1 MTKRFF
7 SLIAVLAI
15 SLLAACAQITS
26 HPTCKSCPFGVEDCC
41 GACPCGAPVVESA
54 EGKMCDPAMKKK
66 HHRKHHHAKAAA
78 APTAAPTIPASAPPK
93 DAAMKA
99 ASKAKAAPKAA
110 PKAEPKAEPEAKK
123 IDVLEGVK
131 KIIQDVTPKDTKKP
145 Q

>member
-1 MTKRFF
+1 
-7 SLIAVLAI
+7 
-15 SLLAACAQITS
+15 
-26 HPTCKSCPFGVEDCC
+26 
-41 GACPCGAPVVESA
+41 
-54 EGKMCDPAMKKK
+54 
-66 HHRKHHHAKAAA
+66 
-78 APTAAPTIPASAPPK
+78 
-93 DAAMKA
+93 MKA